1 MTRDEI
7 LGTALAALSQKERTV
22 AEMAELLER
31 RGADRGIAA
40 DVIDELVADGTLD
53 DARFARLFA
62 EDKREISGWGADR
75 IRETLVRRGVDYAD
89 VEAALGAED
98 GEAELARAV
107 ALVLDRGY
115 DLDVER
121 ERGKA
126 LGLLARRGF
135 DSDVAYDAI
144 RRAERQALDGRNAA

>member
-7 LGTALAALSQKERTV
+7 LGAALTALSQKERTV
-22 AEMAELLER
+22 AEMVELLER
-31 RGADRGIAA
+31 RGADREVAA
-40 DVIDELVADGTLD
+40 NVIDELVADSTLD

-62 EDKREISGWGADR
+62 EDKRDISGWGTDR

-98 GEAELARAV
+98 GEAELARAAGLV
-107 ALVLDRGY
+107 AGRGY
-115 DLDVER
+115 DLGIER
-121 ERGKA
+121 DRARA

-144 RRAERQALDGRNAA
+144 RRAEREALNGRDAA